1 MKEEKEFDLWTGSTG
16 GSNLQPVIWLVESFN
31 TVTDRWIVQSTSK
44 HFLEVPVLFQI
55 VSCGFSPNGFVEQ
68 TIWHIRLA
76 VVLNHDLN
84 SIILEKVTA
93 LLHCILCNGLQ
104 PQLPR
109 ERGFPSLARTP
120 VPERGRQL
128 PGLPDLAS
136 CISSS
141 IQHSSV
147 SSHYD
152 KFISDW
158 WQKNRLQVQF
168 EPISQHCIFS
178 RLDDLFSLQTSQTFQ
193 TVIAVWLPRS
203 QSEMV
208 CSMKWFPLIN
218 CRKQEYQVI
227 GSIFFCMP
235 SSTFVNE
242 HNTFVSHL

>member
-109 ERGFPSLARTP
+109 ERGFPSLART
-120 VPERGRQL
+120 GA
-128 PGLPDLAS
+128 DS
-136 CISSS
+136 CR
-141 IQHSSV
+141 V
-147 SSHYD
+147 
-152 KFISDW
+152 F
-158 WQKNRLQVQF
+158 L
-168 EPISQHCIFS
+168 
-178 RLDDLFSLQTSQTFQ
+178 T
-193 TVIAVWLPRS
+193 WLPAFPHQFNTPPCPPIMTNLYPTDDKKTDYR
-203 QSEMV
+203 
-208 CSMKWFPLIN
+208 CSLSP
-218 CRKQEYQVI
+218 Y
-227 GSIFFCMP
+227 
-235 SSTFVNE
+235 
-242 HNTFVSHL
+242 HNTAFSQD